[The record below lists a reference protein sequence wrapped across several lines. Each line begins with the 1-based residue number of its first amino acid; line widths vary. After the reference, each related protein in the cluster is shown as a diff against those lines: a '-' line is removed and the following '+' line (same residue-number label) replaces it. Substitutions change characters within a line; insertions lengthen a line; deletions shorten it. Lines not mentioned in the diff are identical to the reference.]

1 MPSVAHSVDAALVEV
16 GAMNEVLAEPST
28 LQAGVPGLD
37 ARLQRILSLVGEPEI
52 RSACDLVTQA
62 SEDVRQDSESILH
75 RERLN
80 GALEA
85 LAQELRAVRDR
96 G

>member
-1 MPSVAHSVDAALVEV
+1 MPSVAHTVDAALVEV

-28 LQAGVPGLD
+28 LESTVPGLET
-37 ARLQRILSLVGEPEI
+37 RLQRIVSLVGEPEI

-62 SEDVRQDSESILH
+62 SQDVRQDPESILH
-75 RERLN
+75 RERLHE
-80 GALEA
+80 ALEA